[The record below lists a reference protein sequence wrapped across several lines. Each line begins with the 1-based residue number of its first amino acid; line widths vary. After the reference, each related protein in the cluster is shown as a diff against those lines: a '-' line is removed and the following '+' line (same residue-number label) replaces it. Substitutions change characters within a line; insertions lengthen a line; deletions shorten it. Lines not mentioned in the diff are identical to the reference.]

1 MQIKTFSTFKPES
14 QIRSLST
21 EGRSVCLATGLNFEQ
36 RKERVSST
44 RNGRQMA
51 HPLHKTIGA
60 IGYSTT
66 HKNNLHL
73 ENKKEKLCNKDKRL
87 TDRNYACTQV
97 KHAGQIMH

>member
-1 MQIKTFSTFKPES
+1 MSEVEQYK
-14 QIRSLST
+14 IRT
-21 EGRSVCLATGLNFEQ
+21 VDGTSVAQDF
-36 RKERVSST
+36 
-44 RNGRQMA
+44 
-51 HPLHKTIGA
+51 GA

-97 KHAGQIMH
+97 KHVGQIMH

>member
-1 MQIKTFSTFKPES
+1 ME
-14 QIRSLST
+14 
-21 EGRSVCLATGLNFEQ
+21 
-36 RKERVSST
+36 
-44 RNGRQMA
+44 